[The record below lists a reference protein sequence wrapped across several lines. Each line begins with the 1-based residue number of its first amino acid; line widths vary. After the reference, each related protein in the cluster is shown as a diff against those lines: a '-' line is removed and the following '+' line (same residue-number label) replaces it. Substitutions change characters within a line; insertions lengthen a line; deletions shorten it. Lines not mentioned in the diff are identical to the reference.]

1 MDFIIPTIREDLL
14 SRTGTNHYCVEEM
27 LSLRQI
33 PVALQAFKSACKSSS
48 KCTVDHFDTLFS
60 ILSLHREL
68 DQNTREDAWT
78 SLLRGCQTVC
88 RSLESTLD
96 DSDLAKDER
105 VASLNALKM
114 SCYLLCQFLEQFDGE
129 AHRPAAVVTGKGRG
143 KKTKQATDSMS
154 MDWEYE
160 RQQGVQVLLSFIQL
174 SITKLWDPPIA
185 EEEFVSLVSTCCY
198 KLLENPSTAK
208 AKDTVIC
215 IAHIIG
221 HLIKRCN
228 HGLGASLKID
238 QLLKHFEF
246 LTSPL
251 TQIVE
256 ILVTEHGCKSI
267 VADIIREIGNAD
279 TKEAARDTAAAK
291 AYASFLSELAE
302 KLPAVVLPCLPLV
315 VGLLDGESYTLR
327 NGVLSMMGE
336 ILIKYLC
343 REELDDKLRATRD
356 GLFEKLEDH
365 IHDVNAFVRS
375 KVLQIWLHVVT
386 EKCLPLLRQESVMT
400 LVVGRLNDK
409 SSIVRKNAIQL
420 VTALLK
426 SNPFAA
432 QLGIEDL
439 QTNYE
444 KEKALLEEMR
454 PEPSTS
460 VTTDSA
466 SVQLK
471 EEWGILEKQLLG
483 VLTAEDVPMTRDS
496 AEGCS
501 LIGDDDALEGV
512 LEKIVN
518 YLQNGEIIQAVALTL
533 ASVDSFPDVPLFDA
547 FGRKDASESDDENTE
562 DNSDSKD
569 KNAEKLRVTIKEV
582 FFRVKGPMPSH
593 TPDTSTSSNAA
604 DDKLEAE
611 LVKQQT
617 LVQYLKNSLTF
628 AYQVQ
633 QCIPVICQLLGSKNV
648 TDVLEAVQ
656 FFVTAVEFGLSAGV
670 VGLRRMMALVWSQ
683 EATVREA
690 VVAAYRT
697 LYLEPKEK
705 NQRSVASSIVKNLAS
720 LVVGS
725 NYGELTSLEALVSE
739 FVKSG
744 HIGHQVIKALWE
756 RFAMKSDAISAQDA
770 RVAIN
775 LIAMCAQAE
784 PDIIKSNIEV
794 LIQEGLGP
802 RGEDDCLLVQGTLQA
817 LLKLTV
823 APKEKGKPAP
833 EPFRLSSDHELANR
847 IKAILVKGVTDTAS
861 CYWTPMAN
869 QAIMVIYKLLESP
882 DAICAGLLRDLVK
895 VLQETCDAAKA
906 EGGVS
911 DEAMK
916 SSKVTCVLTRVLSVA
931 GQVAFSQAVYME
943 VDIVAELKRR
953 QAVSE
958 ESKTGSRRK
967 SKVAANSKG
976 KEAEAELEED
986 MALAG
991 ASADDAEMEYI
1002 RKLCEHELL
1011 STNSFFISF
1020 QPLLIA
1026 VCTNSAR
1033 FSDPDLQTAASLALA
1048 KFMLVSSQ
1056 FCEAHLQLLFTILEK
1071 SPSSVIRSN
1080 LIIALGDLTFRFP
1093 NLIEPWTPHLYARLH
1108 DDSNL
1113 VRKTTLQVLTHLILN
1128 DMVKVKGQISEL
1140 ATCIVDHDHMI
1151 SGLAKLFF
1159 HELAKKGNSL
1169 YNMPDII
1176 SRLSDP
1182 DIGVG
1187 EDDFHTIIKY
1197 IFSHI
1202 EKSKHCESLAEK
1214 LCHRFRATRTERQAR
1229 DLSFCLLQLSYTE
1242 KGLGKLLENF
1252 ACFADKLVDNEVYA
1266 HFSQIISKSKQFI
1279 RAEAKT
1285 IVEEFESKLEQ
1296 AHTKGLEEGDVATKA
1311 SKASVVASTRGRGG
1325 KQKTTASKKKQ
1336 ANKENID
1343 EDDEEVDVHSPYK
1356 PRRGVRG
1363 QRKPGKP
1370 RYVDSDDDDD
1380 EHLFDLG
1387 KEGTTERDLDED
1399 DSFVTKP
1406 FGKRSKRGKVALTP
1420 LQSPAT

>member
-1 MDFIIPTIREDLL
+1 MEFIIPTTRDELM
-14 SRTGTNHYCVEEM
+14 SRTGTNHYCVED
-27 LSLRQI
+27 LLTVRQL
-33 PVALQAFKSACKSSS
+33 PVALQAFKSTCKSNS
-48 KCTVDHFDTLFS
+48 KCVVEHFDTLFS
-60 ILSLHREL
+60 LLCLHKDL
-68 DQNTREDAWT
+68 DQNTREEAWT
-78 SLLRGCQTVC
+78 SLLKGCQTFC
-88 RSLESTLD
+88 RSLETTLD
-96 DSDLAKDER
+96 ESDLSREER
-105 VASLNALKM
+105 FASLNALKM
-114 SCYLLCQFLEQFDGE
+114 SCYLVCQFLEQLDSE
-129 AHRPAAVVTGKGRG
+129 AHRPNAVVAGKGRG
-143 KKTKQATDSMS
+143 KKSKPASDSMS
-154 MDWEYE
+154 MDWEFE
-160 RQQGVQVLLSFIQL
+160 RQQGIQVLLSFIQL

-185 EEEFVSLVSTCCY
+185 EEEFVSLISTCCY
-198 KLLENPSTAK
+198 KLLENPSAAK
-208 AKDTVIC
+208 VKDTVIC

-221 HLIKRCN
+221 HLIKRFN
-228 HGLGASLKID
+228 HGLGASLKMD

-256 ILVTEHGCKSI
+256 ILVKEHGCKSI
-267 VADIIREIGNAD
+267 VADIMREIGNAD
-279 TKEAARDTAAAK
+279 TKEAARDTTAAK
-291 AYASFLSELAE
+291 AYALFLAELAE
-302 KLPAVVLPCLPLV
+302 KMPAVVLPCLPLV

-343 REELDDKLRATRD
+343 KEELDDKLRATRD

-409 SSIVRKNAIQL
+409 SSIVRKHAIQL

-432 QLGIEDL
+432 QLGIDDL
-439 QTNYE
+439 QSNYE
-444 KEKALLEEMR
+444 KEKALLEEMA
-454 PEPSTS
+454 PEPS
-460 VTTDSA
+460 A
-466 SVQLK
+466 SVSADSVSDKLK
-471 EEWGILEKQLLG
+471 EEWSTLEKQLMEFLA
-483 VLTAEDVPMTRDS
+483 AEDVFLPRDS
-496 AEGCS
+496 TAAS
-501 LIGDDDALEGV
+501 TLIGDDDALEGV
-512 LEKIVN
+512 LEKIVRF
-518 YLQNGEIIQAVALTL
+518 LQNGELREAVALML
-533 ASVDSFPDVPLFDA
+533 ASLDSFPDVPLFDA
-547 FGRKDASESDDENTE
+547 FGRKDASESFDESTE
-562 DNSDSKD
+562 DSSGSKD
-569 KNAEKLRVTIKEV
+569 NADKLASTLKEV
-582 FFRVKGPMPSH
+582 FFLKGPVPSP
-593 TPDTSTSSNAA
+593 TPDTSTTSNAG
-604 DDKLEAE
+604 DDRMEAE

-617 LVQYLKNSLTF
+617 LVQYLRNSLTF
-628 AYQVQ
+628 ARQVQ

-656 FFVTAVEFGLSAGV
+656 FFVTSVEFGLSAGI

-756 RFAMKSDAISAQDA
+756 RFAMKSDAVSAQDA
-770 RVAIN
+770 RIAVN
-775 LIAMCAQAE
+775 LLAMCAQAE

-802 RGEDDCLLVQGTLQA
+802 RGEDDCLLAQGTFQA
-817 LLKLTV
+817 LLKLSA
-823 APKEKGKPAP
+823 APKEKGKLAP

-847 IKAILVKGVTDTAS
+847 IKTILVKGITDTAS
-861 CYWTPMAN
+861 NYWIPMAN
-869 QAIMVIYKLLESP
+869 QAVMVIYKLLESP
-882 DAICAGLLRDLVK
+882 DMVCAGLLREMGK
-895 VLQETCDAAKA
+895 VLLEICEAAKA
-906 EGGVS
+906 EEGG

-916 SSKVTCVLTRVLSVA
+916 SSSVTCVLTRVLSFA

-943 VDIVAELKRR
+943 VDVLTELKRR

-958 ESKTGSRRK
+958 ESSRGGRRK
-967 SKVAANSKG
+967 SKGVTCNSKG
-976 KEAEAELEED
+976 KDAESELEED

-1002 RKLCEHELL
+1002 RKLCEQELL
-1011 STNSFFISF
+1011 STNSFLISL

-1026 VCTNSAR
+1026 VCTNSAK
-1033 FSDPDLQTAASLALA
+1033 FSDPDLQTAASLTLA
-1048 KFMLVSSQ
+1048 RFMLVSSQ
-1056 FCEAHLQLLFTILEK
+1056 FCEPHLQLLFTILEK
-1071 SPSSVIRSN
+1071 SSSSVIRSN
-1080 LIIALGDLTFRFP
+1080 LIISLGDLTFRFP

-1108 DDSNL
+1108 DDSPL

-1140 ATCIVDHDHMI
+1140 ATCIVDHDEMI

-1187 EDDFHTIIKY
+1187 EEDFQTIIKY

-1242 KGLGKLLENF
+1242 KGLSKLLENF
-1252 ACFADKLVDNEVYA
+1252 ACFADKLVDNDVYA
-1266 HFSQIISKSKQFI
+1266 HFCQILSKSKQFM
-1279 RAEAKT
+1279 RPEAKVT
-1285 IVEEFESKLEQ
+1285 MEEFESKLEQ
-1296 AHTKGLEEGDVATKA
+1296 AHTRGLEEGDVAIKA
-1311 SKASVVASTRGRGG
+1311 SKASVVVGTRARGG
-1325 KQKTTASKKKQ
+1325 KSKAAASKKKQ
-1336 ANKENID
+1336 MKKDDD

-1363 QRKPGKP
+1363 QGKPAKP
-1370 RYVDSDDDDD
+1370 RYVIDSDDEDNDGD
-1380 EHLFDLG
+1380 LFDLG
-1387 KEGTTERDLDED
+1387 KEGLDAD

-1406 FGKRSKRGKVALTP
+1406 FGKRSKRGKVTLTP
-1420 LQSPAT
+1420 LQSPAS